1 MKRVPNTFYAEVPDS
16 SLGYTSQYLDRNTYY
31 AEVPDSSLGYAV
43 SIDSPLR
50 QQVYAHLYPETSTVI
65 ESSDSAAKVPASMTA
80 EAPAAYENTI
90 PAVAYRATP
99 TPSAATAPAPQTV
112 VERTVTVV
120 EPGTGQTV
128 TSTAPTTKAAG
139 TATVK
144 TEPDNFTKV
153 AAVLGIAAAIAKL
166 AGLI

>member
-1 MKRVPNTFYAEVPDS
+1 MRRVPNTFYAEVPDS
-16 SLGYTSQYLDRNTYY
+16 SLGYVSQYLDRNTYY

-50 QQVYAHLYPETSTVI
+50 QQVYAHLYPETSAVISPTKSTVNL
-65 ESSDSAAKVPASMTA
+65 PASMTA
-80 EAPAAYENTI
+80 QAPAAYENTI
-90 PAVAYRATP
+90 PAVTYSPTPAPTP
-99 TPSAATAPAPQTV
+99 TQQTV

-120 EPGTGQTV
+120 EPGVGQTV
-128 TSTAPTTKAAG
+128 TSTAPTTQAVK
-139 TATVK
+139 TETVK

-153 AAVLGIAAAIAKL
+153 AAVLGIAAAVAKL